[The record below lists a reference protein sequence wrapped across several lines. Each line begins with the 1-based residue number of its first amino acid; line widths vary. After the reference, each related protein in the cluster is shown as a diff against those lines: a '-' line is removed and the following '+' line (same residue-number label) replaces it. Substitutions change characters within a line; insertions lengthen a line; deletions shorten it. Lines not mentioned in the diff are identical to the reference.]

1 MVSFLPSGPRIMFS
15 SIAPP
20 QDFIN
25 LILYFSN
32 FNGLT
37 KKKKILLFSSA
48 MILIYRFRDLIFFLS
63 QKISQLL
70 ASIYLLSTVHLKY
83 TYIYIHTHFILGF
96 SQFL

>member
-37 KKKKILLFSSA
+37 KKKKNTPFLFCNDFD
-48 MILIYRFRDLIFFLS
+48 I
-63 QKISQLL
+63 Q
-70 ASIYLLSTVHLKY
+70 V
-83 TYIYIHTHFILGF
+83 
-96 SQFL
+96 